1 MIIIGLTG
9 SIGMGK
15 STAADM
21 LREMGIPIH
30 DADAT
35 VHKLMGPGGAAVD
48 AIAALCPEALKTG
61 DDGQA
66 FIDRKILG
74 RHMFADAEMKVQIEQ
89 TLYPMVQASE
99 EIFIAEKEKEG
110 HPMVVLD
117 VPLLFETGW
126 DARVDKTIC
135 VSAPADVQRARVLAR
150 PGMTEERLNNVL
162 KAQMPDAEKRARSDY
177 VVDTG
182 VGFDDT
188 RRQLKDIVAQ
198 LTPELPRAKPPG
210 CRP

>member
-1 MIIIGLTG
+1 MMIVGLTG

-35 VHKLMGPGGAAVD
+35 VHKLMGPGGAAVS
-48 AIAALCPEALKTG
+48 AIAALCPESLKT
-61 DDGQA
+61 DADGRD

-74 RHMFADAEMKVQIEQ
+74 KHIFADPGLKSLVEG

-99 EIFIAEKEKEG
+99 DAFIAEKTKEG
-110 HPMVVLD
+110 YRMVVLD

-135 VSAPADVQRARVLAR
+135 VSAPAEVQRIRVLAR
-150 PGMTEERLNNVL
+150 PGMTEERLADVL
-162 KAQMPDAEKRARSDY
+162 KAQMPDAEKRACSDF

-188 RRQLKDIVAQ
+188 RRQLKDIVAA
-198 LTPELPRAKPPG
+198 LLPAPKSKPRGP
-210 CRP
+210 RP